1 MQFARVVTPYSNWA
15 AALTGVMKWASWS
28 NLAMISA
35 SDVLFSQSE
44 SLFNS
49 LNITVSIRFDT
60 GTFNPTH
67 LSRLHSSL
75 ARVIAVQ
82 ARPADALAVALVARD
97 QGLVSVGY
105 AWLWLEST
113 ELFEMNAAESLR
125 HGSSDALQT
134 AGQTEEGL
142 RALQGWLF
150 ISPIDHVRQSFLE
163 RVRAVATR
171 GTRRRQPPVA
181 SLGNQSVESVQ
192 EGWSAAPG
200 AHILDHVDLHA
211 ARLYDSIMLY
221 ARTARQVLRANESL
235 GNGPAVVAAMKNISF
250 QGASGFVRLD
260 AYRDRLDALQTVNMV
275 MTAAGALERLPIGT
289 FDTALQQYTPE
300 AGRAVVWPGGTTTR
314 PIDTLQL
321 CAAGA
326 YTLDG
331 VSCRRCPA
339 GAQSVGGKA
348 TACSLC
354 APGAAPVCFASL
366 CGRLLHQAVLSRTQP
381 LIVEAVLLMRMS

>member
-15 AALTGVMKWASWS
+15 AALTGIMKWASWS

-35 SDVLFSQSE
+35 SDLLFSQSE
-44 SLFNS
+44 SLFHS
-49 LNITVSIRFDT
+49 LNITVSIRFDA
-60 GTFNPTH
+60 GTFSPTH
-67 LSRLHSSL
+67 LSRLYSSL
-75 ARVIAVQ
+75 ARVVAVQ
-82 ARPADALAVALVARD
+82 ARPTDALAVALVARE

-113 ELFEMNAAESLR
+113 ELFDMSAAENLR
-125 HGSSDALQT
+125 NGSSDALQT
-134 AGQTEEGL
+134 AGQTEEGS

-150 ISPIDHVRQSFLE
+150 ISPINHVSQSFLD
-163 RVRAVATR
+163 RVRAVATL

-181 SLGNQSVESVQ
+181 SLGNQSVESVRR
-192 EGWSAAPG
+192 GWSAAPG
-200 AHILDHVDLHA
+200 AHNVDLHA

-221 ARTARQVLRANESL
+221 ARTAGQVLRANESL
-235 GNGPAVVAAMKNISF
+235 ANGPAIVAAMKNISF
-250 QGASGFVRLD
+250 QGASGFVRLN
-260 AYRDRLDALQTVNMV
+260 AYGDRLDAIQTVNMV
-275 MTAAGALERLPIGT
+275 MTAGGALERVPVGT

-321 CAAGA
+321 CATGA

-339 GAQSVGGKA
+339 GAYSAGGKA
-348 TACSLC
+348 TACSFC

-366 CGRLLHQAVLSRTQP
+366 CSRLLHQAVL
-381 LIVEAVLLMRMS
+381 